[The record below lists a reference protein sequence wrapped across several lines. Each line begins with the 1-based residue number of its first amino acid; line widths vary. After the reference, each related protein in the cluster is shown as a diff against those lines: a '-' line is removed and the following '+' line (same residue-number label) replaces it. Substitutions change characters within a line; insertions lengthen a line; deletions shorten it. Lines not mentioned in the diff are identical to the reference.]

1 MPGADGV
8 NYTEL
13 KKAIRGYVENDF
25 PTINFTDSST
35 VWSSDDQLATFV
47 QQAEQRIYNSVQF
60 PSLRRNI
67 IGNTSANNPYLS
79 CPDDFL
85 APYSMAVIDGTGRYH
100 YLLNKDVN
108 FIREAYPIPTG
119 SGNTGR
125 PRHYAIFGPTVV
137 SQVVTTE
144 LSFILGPTPD
154 ASYNVEMHYYYYPES
169 VTTAGT
175 TWLSDNFDSV
185 LLYGALREG
194 YFFIKAGAEE
204 TAVVQSKYEEAL
216 ALAKRLGDGMDRQD
230 AYRSGQVRY
239 PVK

>member
-1 MPGADGV
+1 V

-25 PTINFTDSST
+25 PTINLTDSST

-60 PSLRRNI
+60 PSLRKNVL
-67 IGNTSANNPYLS
+67 GGTSANNPYLA

-85 APYSMAVIDGTGRYH
+85 APYSLAVIDVLDGRYY

-108 FIREAYPIPTG
+108 FIREAYPFPTG
-119 SGNTGR
+119 AGNTGR
-125 PRHYAIFGPTVV
+125 PRHYAIFGPY
-137 SQVVTTE
+137 VTGSTITNE
-144 LSFILGPTPD
+144 LSFILGPTPN
-154 ASYNVEMHYYYYPES
+154 ASYSIELHYYYYPES
-169 VTTAGT
+169 IVTAGT
-175 TWLSDNFDSV
+175 TWLSDNFDTA

-194 YFFIKAGAEE
+194 YFFIKAEQDMMA
-204 TAVVQSKYEEAL
+204 AVQSKYDEAMT
-216 ALAKRLGDGMDRQD
+216 LAKRLGDGMDRQD

-239 PVK
+239 PVR

>member
-1 MPGADGV
+1 VPGSDGV

-25 PTINFTDSST
+25 PTINLTESST

-47 QQAEQRIYNSVQF
+47 QQAEQRIFNSVQF
-60 PSLRRNI
+60 PSLRKNM
-67 IGNTSANNPYLS
+67 IGSATINNRYVA

-85 APYSMAVIDGTGRYH
+85 APYSFAVIDANGRYH
-100 YLLNKDVN
+100 YMLNKDVN

-125 PRHYAIFGPTVV
+125 PRHYAIFGPTI
-137 SQVVTTE
+137 SGSTITNE
-144 LSFILGPTPD
+144 LTFILGPTPD
-154 ASYNVEMHYYYYPES
+154 ANYQIELHFYYYPES
-169 VTTAGT
+169 IVTAGT
-175 TWLSDNFDSV
+175 TWLGDNFDTV
-185 LLYGALREG
+185 LLYGALQEG
-194 YFFIKAGAEE
+194 YTFIKAEQDMIARID
-204 TAVVQSKYEEAL
+204 TQYKEAL
-216 ALAKRLGDGMDRQD
+216 SLAKRLGDGLERQD

>member
-1 MPGADGV
+1 V

-25 PTINFTDSST
+25 PTINLTDSST

-47 QQAEQRIYNSVQF
+47 QQAEQRIYNFIQF
-60 PSLRRNI
+60 PSLRKNMT
-67 IGNTSANNPYLS
+67 GLMVANNRYLS

-85 APYSMAVIDGTGRYH
+85 APYSMAVIDTNGRYH

-125 PRHYAIFGPTVV
+125 PRHYAIFGPKT
-137 SQVVTTE
+137 SGSTITNE
-144 LSFILGPTPD
+144 LSFLLGPTPD
-154 ASYNVEMHYYYYPES
+154 YGYQVELHFYYYPES
-169 VTTAGT
+169 IVTAGT
-175 TWLSDNFDSV
+175 TWLSENFDSV

-194 YFFIKAGAEE
+194 YFFIKADPDMMA
-204 TAVVQSKYEEAL
+204 AVQSKYDEAI
-216 ALAKRLGDGMDRQD
+216 ALAKRLGDGMERQD

>member
-1 MPGADGV
+1 M

-25 PTINFTDSST
+25 PTINLTDSST

-47 QQAEQRIYNSVQF
+47 QQAEQRIYNFIQF
-60 PSLRRNI
+60 PSLRKNMT
-67 IGNTSANNPYLS
+67 GLMVANNRYLS

-85 APYSMAVIDGTGRYH
+85 APYSMAVIDTNGRYH

-125 PRHYAIFGPTVV
+125 PRHYAIFGPKT
-137 SQVVTTE
+137 SGSTITNE
-144 LSFILGPTPD
+144 LSFLLGPTPD
-154 ASYNVEMHYYYYPES
+154 YGYQVELHFYYYPES
-169 VTTAGT
+169 IVTAGT
-175 TWLSDNFDSV
+175 TWLSENFDSV

-194 YFFIKAGAEE
+194 YFFIKADPDMMA
-204 TAVVQSKYEEAL
+204 AVQSKYDEAI
-216 ALAKRLGDGMDRQD
+216 ALAKRLGDGMERQD